1 VLQSPDLSSRLGK
14 EEVAVLEKLF
24 RLFAL
29 HTLESEASEFFASA
43 AVTVRQIQLART
55 HAVMELLEKIRPH
68 AVRLADAWDFPDWQI
83 DSSLGRADGRVYEDM
98 FKRASEHNP
107 LNDITIDPYPSSSV
121 LFQKKRE
128 SKL

>member
-1 VLQSPDLSSRLGK
+1 MLQSPDLTSQLGK
-14 EEVAVLEKLF
+14 EEVGVLEKLF

-55 HAVMELLEKIRPH
+55 QAVMTLLEEIRPH
-68 AVRLADAWDFPDWQI
+68 AVRLADAWAFPDWQI

-98 FKRASEHNP
+98 FKRASEDNP
-107 LNDITIDPYPSSSV
+107 LNEITVNPYPDSPI
-121 LFQKKRE
+121 LFQKRRE

>member
-1 VLQSPDLSSRLGK
+1 
-14 EEVAVLEKLF
+14 VLEKLF

-55 HAVMELLEKIRPH
+55 QAVMTLLEEIRPH
-68 AVRLADAWDFPDWQI
+68 AVRLADAWAFPDWQI

-98 FKRASEHNP
+98 FKRASEDNP
-107 LNDITIDPYPSSSV
+107 LNEITVNPYPDSPI
-121 LFQKKRE
+121 LFQKRRE